1 MSHVVAQKVTLMTQ
15 LNIHIIT
22 AYDESSSCTNE
33 GKRLPF
39 MQKCSSRFVASNF
52 LKKITYVVCDECC
65 LLCFCKVLED
75 ERCQFKMIYS

>member
-15 LNIHIIT
+15 LNIHIIA

-39 MQKCSSRFVASNF
+39 MQK
-52 LKKITYVVCDECC
+52 
-65 LLCFCKVLED
+65 
-75 ERCQFKMIYS
+75 